1 METKETIITCAGT
14 SSMETSM
21 IMDKIDDCISIVKS
35 AFKYGVVPNLLVY
48 GYHAVCGYMNS
59 IDKTSFEY
67 SVGDAIERSIVDLFR
82 YIYISKY
89 GELSPYQEGIMNDKC
104 AMFYP
109 DDEVCTKEYNAE
121 HILFNSFDIISEEM
135 VDMDTL
141 PTSAQYDTE
150 VLVAA
155 ISIVK
160 YLITSGSMIFGAEQ
174 MFAPPQQR

>member
-1 METKETIITCAGT
+1 
-14 SSMETSM
+14 
-21 IMDKIDDCISIVKS
+21 
-35 AFKYGVVPNLLVY
+35 
-48 GYHAVCGYMNS
+48 
-59 IDKTSFEY
+59 
-67 SVGDAIERSIVDLFR
+67 
-82 YIYISKY
+82 
-89 GELSPYQEGIMNDKC
+89 
-104 AMFYP
+104 MFYP